1 MSEESASIDKSR
13 YGLIL
18 ITATLLMAI
27 SGLIYELLAGTLS
40 SYLLGDSVTQFSLV
54 IGCFLTSMGVGSWLS
69 RFISKNQLSWLIAIE
84 VAVGFIGGTMTVV
97 GFAAF
102 TYTSIYQVTL
112 LSLTSLIGILVGL
125 EIPLVICILKDFNSV
140 KVTIANVMSADYI
153 GALVAS
159 LIFPFILVPHLGLN
173 KSGILAGAANVFIA
187 FLLTLK
193 FKPLLKRT
201 YKKLV
206 SACVLCLVFL
216 AGLYFTSTKMI
227 SHMEDSVYQDEI
239 IFAKNSKFQRIVI
252 TRWRDDLRLYLNG
265 HLQFSSIDEYRYH
278 EVLVHM
284 PMSAAKKR
292 ESVLILGGGDGLAIS
307 QVLKYPEVEKV
318 TLVDLDNEVT
328 DIFKNN
334 PMLRQLNN
342 DAFHDSRVEVV
353 NTDALHFLNNTKH
366 RYDVI
371 IADLPDPSD
380 AGLAKLYSKSFY
392 GLAARHL
399 NPGGKLMT
407 QSTSPFRAREAFW
420 CIHNTLKSIEIDQRP
435 LRVKALHVMIP
446 TFGKWGFNL
455 ASFEP
460 FSEKDIK
467 VEVPCEFLSQDFVE
481 SMFKFPID
489 MGPIETGV
497 STLNEPKVVTY
508 YRQGYH
514 KYLD

>member
-159 LIFPFILVPHLGLN
+159 LLFPFILVPHLGLN
-173 KSGILAGAANVFIA
+173 KSGIMAGAANVFIA

-193 FKPLLKRT
+193 FKPLLKGS

-206 SACVLCLVFL
+206 LACVLCLVFL

-252 TRWRDDLRLYLNG
+252 TRWRDDL
-265 HLQFSSIDEYRYH
+265 
-278 EVLVHM
+278 
-284 PMSAAKKR
+284 
-292 ESVLILGGGDGLAIS
+292 
-307 QVLKYPEVEKV
+307 
-318 TLVDLDNEVT
+318 
-328 DIFKNN
+328 
-334 PMLRQLNN
+334 
-342 DAFHDSRVEVV
+342 
-353 NTDALHFLNNTKH
+353 
-366 RYDVI
+366 
-371 IADLPDPSD
+371 
-380 AGLAKLYSKSFY
+380 
-392 GLAARHL
+392 
-399 NPGGKLMT
+399 
-407 QSTSPFRAREAFW
+407 
-420 CIHNTLKSIEIDQRP
+420 
-435 LRVKALHVMIP
+435 
-446 TFGKWGFNL
+446 
-455 ASFEP
+455 
-460 FSEKDIK
+460 
-467 VEVPCEFLSQDFVE
+467 
-481 SMFKFPID
+481 
-489 MGPIETGV
+489 
-497 STLNEPKVVTY
+497 
-508 YRQGYH
+508 
-514 KYLD
+514 